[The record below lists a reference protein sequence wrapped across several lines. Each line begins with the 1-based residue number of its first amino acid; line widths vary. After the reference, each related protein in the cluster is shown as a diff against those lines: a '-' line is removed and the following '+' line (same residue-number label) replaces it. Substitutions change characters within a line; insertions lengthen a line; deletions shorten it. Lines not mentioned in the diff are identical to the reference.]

1 MSTNPTQRWRLTA
14 HALRRITE
22 RFGVDKAQ
30 ATSWANQ
37 HMAAAEYVCNSL
49 ADDGTYGRMFAKAG
63 IIIIA
68 DLIDSAILTVMKAEI
83 PAPAVSA
90 VAAAVGRE
98 VKRKEVAVLKAEV
111 EALAKRAPL
120 EQEAAALRL
129 AIAKARTESRR
140 NALTARMNAVE
151 LQIRE
156 INAGITKE
164 KRELTLLAQGYAAI
178 V

>member
-1 MSTNPTQRWRLTA
+1 MKWRLTA

-22 RFGVDKAQ
+22 RFGIDKSSA
-30 ATSWANQ
+30 ANWANQ
-37 HMAAAEYVCNSL
+37 HMESAEYVCNSL
-49 ADDGTYGRMFAKAG
+49 SEEGNYNRMFTKSG
-63 IIIIA
+63 ILFFA
-68 DLIDSAILTVMKAEI
+68 DLVEDVILSVYKAEI
-83 PAPAVSA
+83 KQTIAPA
-90 VAAAVGRE
+90 VAAAVARE
-98 VKRKEVAVLKAEV
+98 VKRKELAVLHAEV

-120 EQEAAALRL
+120 EQEAATLRL
-129 AIAKARTESRR
+129 AIAKTRSDARR

-156 INAGITKE
+156 INAEITRE

>member
-1 MSTNPTQRWRLTA
+1 MKWRLTA

-22 RFGVDKAQ
+22 RFGIDKSSA
-30 ATSWANQ
+30 ANWANQ

-49 ADDGTYGRMFAKAG
+49 AEDGTVGRMFAKSG
-63 IIIIA
+63 IVFVA
-68 DLIDSAILTVMKAEI
+68 DLLEDAILTVMKAQI
-83 PAPAVSA
+83 PAPVAPA
-90 VAAAVGRE
+90 VAAAVARE
-98 VKRKEVAVLKAEV
+98 VKRKELAVLKAEV

-129 AIAKARTESRR
+129 AIAKTRSEARR

-156 INAGITKE
+156 INAEITRE

>member
-1 MSTNPTQRWRLTA
+1 MTQKWRLTA

-22 RFGVDKAQ
+22 RFGVEKSSA
-30 ATSWANQ
+30 ANWTNQ
-37 HMAAAEYVCNSL
+37 HMADAEYVCNTL
-49 ADDGTYGRMFAKAG
+49 AEDGTYGRMFAKSG
-63 IIIIA
+63 IVFIA
-68 DLIDSAILTVMKAEI
+68 DLIDSAVLTVLKAEI

-98 VKRKEVAVLKAEV
+98 VKRKELAVLKAEV

-120 EQEAAALRL
+120 EQEAATLRL
-129 AIAKARTESRR
+129 AIAKARTAARR

>member
-1 MSTNPTQRWRLTA
+1 MSKTFKWRLSP
-14 HALRRITE
+14 HALRRVIE
-22 RFGVDKAQ
+22 RFGVDRNQ
-30 ATSWANQ
+30 ALNWTNQ
-37 HMAAAEYVCNSL
+37 HMVDAEHVCNTLS
-49 ADDGTYGRMFAKAG
+49 DDGNYTRMFTKAG
-63 IIIIA
+63 IVFFA
-68 DLIDSAILTVMKAEI
+68 DLVDDVILTAMRAEI
-83 PAPAVSA
+83 KVPAVSA

-98 VKRKEVAVLKAEV
+98 VKRKELAVLKAEV

-120 EQEAAALRL
+120 EQEATTLRL
-129 AIAKARTESRR
+129 AIAKARTDARR

>member
-1 MSTNPTQRWRLTA
+1 MKKWRLTA

-22 RFGVDKAQ
+22 RFGIDKTNA
-30 ATSWANQ
+30 ANWANQ
-37 HMAAAEYVCNSL
+37 HMADAEYVCNTL
-49 ADDGTYGRMFAKAG
+49 AEDGTYGRMYAKSG
-63 IIIIA
+63 ILFFA
-68 DLIDSAILTVMKAEI
+68 DLVEDAIMTVYRAEI
-83 PAPAVSA
+83 LPPAVSA

-111 EALAKRAPL
+111 DALAKRAPL
-120 EQEAAALRL
+120 EQEAATLRL
-129 AIAKARTESRR
+129 AIAKARTEARR

-151 LQIRE
+151 MQIRE
-156 INAGITKE
+156 INAEITRE

>member
-1 MSTNPTQRWRLTA
+1 MNMNTPQKWRLTA

-22 RFGVDKAQ
+22 RFGVSK
-30 ATSWANQ
+30 TSAANWANQ

-49 ADDGTYGRMFAKAG
+49 ADDGTYGRMYAKSG
-63 IIIIA
+63 IIFIA
-68 DLIDSAILTVMKAEI
+68 DLVDDAIISVLRAEI
-83 PAPAVSA
+83 PVPAVAA

-111 EALAKRAPL
+111 EALATRAPL

-129 AIAKARTESRR
+129 AIAKARTDARR
-140 NALTARMNAVE
+140 NALTARVNAVE

-156 INAGITKE
+156 INAEITRE

>member
-1 MSTNPTQRWRLTA
+1 MTQKWRLTA

-22 RFGVDKAQ
+22 RFGVEKSLA
-30 ATSWANQ
+30 ANWTNQ
-37 HMAAAEYVCNSL
+37 HMADAEYVCNTLS
-49 ADDGTYGRMFAKAG
+49 DDGNYTRMFAKAG
-63 IIIIA
+63 IVFFA
-68 DLIDSAILTVMKAEI
+68 DLVDDVIFTAMRAEI
-83 PAPAVSA
+83 KPPAVSA
-90 VAAAVGRE
+90 VAAAVARE

-129 AIAKARTESRR
+129 AIAKARTDSRR
-140 NALTARMNAVE
+140 NALTSRMNAVE